1 MVSEAVHNYVNL
13 VTGLTRI
20 TRDLAVASARALLAQ
35 AGLDTVAQ
43 DAQQRV
49 TKLADEMLQAS
60 RANRELLERLVEDEV
75 AKAGARWGLVRAHEL
90 ESLRAEVT
98 ELRRTVVGLTM
109 QLPGAAPAAQRS
121 GRASRRP
128 LGVRVRSTSRRAGR

>member
-35 AGLDTVAQ
+35 AGLDTVAH
-43 DAQQRV
+43 DAQERV
-49 TKLADEMLQAS
+49 AKLADEMMQAN
-60 RANRELLERLVEDEV
+60 RANRELLERLIEDEV

-98 ELRRTVVGLTM
+98 ELRRTVVGMTM
-109 QLPGAAPAAQRS
+109 QMPATPAAQQRS

-128 LGVRVRSTSRRAGR
+128 LGVRVRSSSRRAGR